1 MSSDNEELRLTV
13 EEDDLLN
20 EILCMNTNVKTTT
33 QSKESIKI
41 DDKSTNKTNSTNEPV
56 SQIKKLKINAT
67 QQTKQKDENNE
78 QCPKDEN
85 NEQCPKD
92 ENKEKSSEQEVGS
105 VQPKI
110 QKRQRDRLETRD
122 PKISCLRHSDESSS
136 TNNGTKSYSGE
147 DDKKNVEYETD
158 PAVLAR
164 RQKDIDYGKNT
175 IGYDR
180 YIKMVPKEQRTKD
193 HPRTPPKYNKYSRRG
208 WDGMIKLWRK
218 QLHNWDP
225 PKENE
230 NTEQC

>member
-1 MSSDNEELRLTV
+1 MNSDNDELTLTV

-20 EILCMNTNVKTTT
+20 EILCMNTNVKTNTPL
-33 QSKESIKI
+33 KESIKI
-41 DDKSTNKTNSTNEPV
+41 DDKSTNKTNSTNESV
-56 SQIKKLKINAT
+56 SQIKELNINST
-67 QQTKQKDENNE
+67 QETKQKDEDNE
-78 QCPKDEN
+78 RSSW
-85 NEQCPKD
+85 NEDNERSPKD

-110 QKRQRDRLETRD
+110 HKRQRDRLETRD
-122 PKISCLRHSDESSS
+122 PKISCLRRSDESIS
-136 TNNGTKSYSGE
+136 TSNGTKSYSGE
-147 DDKKNVEYETD
+147 DDKRNVEYETD

-180 YIKMVPKEQRTKD
+180 YIQIIPKEQRLKD

>member
-20 EILCMNTNVKTTT
+20 EILCMNTNVKTTK
-33 QSKESIKI
+33 QSKESIKL

-78 QCPKDEN
+78 ECPKDEN
-85 NEQCPKD
+85 N
-92 ENKEKSSEQEVGS
+92 EKSSEQEVGS

-122 PKISCLRHSDESSS
+122 PKISCLRHNDESSS
-136 TNNGTKSYSGE
+136 TNNSTKSYSGE

-158 PAVLAR
+158 PTVLAR

-180 YIKMVPKEQRTKD
+180 YIKMIPREQRTKD

>member
-20 EILCMNTNVKTTT
+20 EILCMNTNVKTNA

-41 DDKSTNKTNSTNEPV
+41 DDKSTNKTSSTNESV
-56 SQIKKLKINAT
+56 SQIKKLKIDAT
-67 QQTKQKDENNE
+67 QQIKQQKDENNE
-78 QCPKDEN
+78 QCTRKH
-85 NEQCPKD
+85 
-92 ENKEKSSEQEVGS
+92 ENKDKSKEQEVGP

-110 QKRQRDRLETRD
+110 QKRQRDTLETRD
-122 PKISCLRHSDESSS
+122 PKISCLRHNDESSS
-136 TNNGTKSYSGE
+136 TNNGTKSYSG
-147 DDKKNVEYETD
+147 DDDRRNVEYETD

-180 YIKMVPKEQRTKD
+180 YIKIVPKEQRTKD